1 MFREMRKQSRKME
14 DSEALEYLQKGEYG
28 VISTIGEDGYPYGV
42 PVNYVYKDGE
52 IFFHCATTGHKIDN
66 FNYSDKV
73 SFCVVTESDVLP
85 DIFST
90 RYRSVIAFG
99 KISEVPEEEK
109 ESVLE
114 LLVDRFSPDFV
125 GEGKE
130 HIKQYFAAT
139 KTYRIVVEHYTGKKA
154 R

>member
-1 MFREMRKQSRKME
+1 MRKLSRKME
-14 DSEALEYLQKGEYG
+14 DSEALEYLQKGEFG

-52 IFFHCATTGHKIDN
+52 IFFHCATAGHKIDN
-66 FNYSDKV
+66 FNYCDKV
-73 SFCVVTESDVLP
+73 SFCVVGQSDVLP

-99 KISEVPEEEK
+99 KISEIPEEEK
-109 ESVLE
+109 ESALE
-114 LLVDRFSPDFV
+114 LLVDKFSPDFI
-125 GEGKE
+125 GEGEE
-130 HIKQYFAAT
+130 HIKKYFAAT
-139 KTYRIVVEHYTGKKA
+139 KTFKIVVEHFTGKKA